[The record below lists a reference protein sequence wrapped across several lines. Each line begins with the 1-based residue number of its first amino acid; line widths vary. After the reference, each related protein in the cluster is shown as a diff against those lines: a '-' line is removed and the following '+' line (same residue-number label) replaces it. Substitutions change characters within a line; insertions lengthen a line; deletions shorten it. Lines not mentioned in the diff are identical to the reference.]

1 MKVSII
7 VPVYNTERFLP
18 DCLDSIIKQ
27 TETDFEVILVD
38 DGSTDKSNDICVK
51 YAMADNRFQVIHKEN
66 GGVSS
71 ARNCGIKKMRGD
83 YFCFIDSD
91 DIVSPDYISILLGNM
106 QNNGCAMS
114 VCCMTESK
122 FMHQKNTYILN
133 RKEAT
138 YSVFNEKNGIKGYIG
153 GKMFK
158 SEIVTSGNIRF
169 DEKQT
174 LAEDMLF
181 IFDYLRACTD
191 LDMVFVSDAKL
202 YRYVKNEDSV
212 LNRRNN
218 ARVFDEKWCNIAE
231 ASKKA
236 LDRTSLEEKKLR
248 KAICMEMVMQYVTLL
263 GIMIRC
269 DEKNSPR
276 YKEYRKFVAKYLFP
290 YLCNRKFSL
299 RKRIGALAM
308 IICPD
313 LASKKGVKS

>member
-1 MKVSII
+1 
-7 VPVYNTERFLP
+7 
-18 DCLDSIIKQ
+18 
-27 TETDFEVILVD
+27 
-38 DGSTDKSNDICVK
+38 
-51 YAMADNRFQVIHKEN
+51 
-66 GGVSS
+66 
-71 ARNCGIKKMRGD
+71 
-83 YFCFIDSD
+83 
-91 DIVSPDYISILLGNM
+91 
-106 QNNGCAMS
+106 
-114 VCCMTESK
+114 
-122 FMHQKNTYILN
+122 
-133 RKEAT
+133 
-138 YSVFNEKNGIKGYIG
+138 
-153 GKMFK
+153 
-158 SEIVTSGNIRF
+158 
-169 DEKQT
+169 
-174 LAEDMLF
+174 MLF